1 MNIEHHWTFDRNPKF
16 FVNYPFR
23 QPRAFCLKR
32 DSKSA
37 AVATLGPLPWVRARA
52 RLAGSRSALDL
63 GARARTQSSYK
74 AVARYSTTMV
84 LLPRVA
90 TSQVP
95 GIAA

>member
-1 MNIEHHWTFDRNPKF
+1 M
-16 FVNYPFR
+16 
-23 QPRAFCLKR
+23 KR
-32 DSKSA
+32 DKKSA
-37 AVATLGPLPWVRARA
+37 AVAPGSYPGSATLAPRA

-63 GARARTQSSYK
+63 DARARTQSSYK